1 MVTQYVVCL
10 LFSTVAV
17 ASILVMFKS
26 TLSSFLAGQW
36 QLVLGYS
43 GIKGPWGSMW
53 AWVVPVHRLQ
63 AVLSGSLRRLAGGW
77 SLMVNIAKFFDRRMN
92 PQWIISS
99 APFLCITQFPE
110 ALQLSGWAAASPG
123 CVFVASL
130 PFALHGSHFF
140 PAESQCDLLDNL
152 LARLLFT
159 CCFVFSPWERCTLA
173 ASSQPS

>member
-63 AVLSGSLRRLAGGW
+63 AVLSGSLRRLAGEVVSHGQHCKILWQKNESPMNYLFCTLSLHYAVPRGIAAVWMGSCFTGLCLCCFTPLCSPWVSFLPCWIPVW
-77 SLMVNIAKFFDRRMN
+77 SLRQSTCQVTIYLLLCFLALREMH
-92 PQWIISS
+92 IS
-99 APFLCITQFPE
+99 
-110 ALQLSGWAAASPG
+110 
-123 CVFVASL
+123 
-130 PFALHGSHFF
+130 
-140 PAESQCDLLDNL
+140 
-152 LARLLFT
+152 
-159 CCFVFSPWERCTLA
+159 CF
-173 ASSQPS
+173 